1 MIKMIW
7 LVEVEVIVNVNM
19 TIILTIKMTI
29 VKIIKKTR
37 SLCETTEFKITIPMV
52 ELKKRESNILSVPGP
67 FPSVWGPGKFGLH
80 KGTVTFILPFF
91 NSRASLRIGVQTLR
105 DIC

>member
-1 MIKMIW
+1 MERALECHK
-7 LVEVEVIVNVNM
+7 LA
-19 TIILTIKMTI
+19 TIILMIKMTI

-67 FPSVWGPGKFGLH
+67 FPSVWGPGKFWLH
-80 KGTVTFILPFF
+80 KGTVTLSYHFLTAGLP
-91 NSRASLRIGVQTLR
+91 
-105 DIC
+105 